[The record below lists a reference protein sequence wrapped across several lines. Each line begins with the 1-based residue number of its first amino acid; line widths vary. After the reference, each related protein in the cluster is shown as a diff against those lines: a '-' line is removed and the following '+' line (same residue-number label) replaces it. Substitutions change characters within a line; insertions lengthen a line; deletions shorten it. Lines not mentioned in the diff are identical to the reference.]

1 MTSRRSG
8 RRNRS
13 AEQRRSARLA
23 LAQAII
29 LVAGLL
35 YMLSGILLLAQPEWF
50 FDNIGNFPPFNR
62 HYMGDL
68 GSFLLP
74 LGGGLL
80 IASQNPSRH
89 RLLISIGVF
98 GSFFHAFNHWYDVL
112 NGELAA
118 TAWFVDT
125 LPLLVFGLLFL
136 WAFWQVRGR

>member
-68 GSFLLP
+68 GSF
-74 LGGGLL
+74 
-80 IASQNPSRH
+80 
-89 RLLISIGVF
+89 
-98 GSFFHAFNHWYDVL
+98 
-112 NGELAA
+112 
-118 TAWFVDT
+118 
-125 LPLLVFGLLFL
+125 
-136 WAFWQVRGR
+136 